1 MSGIW
6 LATEILQWILLVLL
20 VVLNLGMLRYLASF
34 REQAQRRLPERSK
47 FKLGERVSNF
57 ALPDIHNTLFVTE
70 QLFGQNTRIL
80 LLFLHSGC
88 GPCKT
93 LVEQVEELAQRSGGL
108 KALKWKIILICM
120 GEVEASQKM
129 VENLPSFDLTILVDK
144 DSSIAQQYNVPSTPF
159 GMAIDG
165 LGNLYSQSFQPASL
179 WLYSILD
186 VPAPSQSTIPFD
198 QGPVPLFTLPVL
210 V

>member
-6 LATEILQWILLVLL
+6 LATEILQWIVLLFL
-20 VVLNLGMLRYLASF
+20 VVLNLGMLRYLASL
-34 REQAQRRLPERSK
+34 REQTQSRLPETSK
-47 FKLGERVSNF
+47 FKLGEQVSNF
-57 ALPDIHNTLFVTE
+57 ALPDIHNTLFATE
-70 QLFGQNTRIL
+70 QLFGHNTRIL
-80 LLFLHSGC
+80 LLFLNSGC

-93 LVEQVEELAQRSGGL
+93 IVEQIEELAQRSGGL
-108 KALKWKIILICM
+108 KALKWNVILICI

-129 VENLPSFDLTILVDK
+129 VENLSSSDLTILLDK
-144 DSSIAQQYNVPSTPF
+144 DASIAQQYKIPTTPF

-165 LGNLYSQSFQPASL
+165 LGNLYSQSFQPASM

-186 VPAPSQSTIPFD
+186 VPAPSHSTIPFD
-198 QGPVPLFTLPVL
+198 QHTIPVQTLETL